1 MNDEVDVNALITLY
15 NQKVS
20 QLSNQVILLEAKLQ
34 TVTQDYKE
42 LKEKHQSTYEQIT
55 NGKTNDKTRIN

>member
-34 TVTQDYKE
+34 TVTQDYLE
-42 LKEKHQSTYEQIT
+42 LKEKTQYTYE
-55 NGKTNDKTRIN
+55 

>member
-34 TVTQDYKE
+34 TLAKDYQD
-42 LKEKHQSTYEQIT
+42 LKESLKDTQSTYE
-55 NGKTNDKTRIN
+55 

>member
-34 TVTQDYKE
+34 TVTQDYLE
-42 LKEKHQSTYEQIT
+42 LKEKNEGTQSTYE
-55 NGKTNDKTRIN
+55 

>member
-1 MNDEVDVNALITLY
+1 MNEEVDVNALISLY

-34 TVTQDYKE
+34 TVTQDYLE
-42 LKEKHQSTYEQIT
+42 LKEKNEETQSTYE
-55 NGKTNDKTRIN
+55 